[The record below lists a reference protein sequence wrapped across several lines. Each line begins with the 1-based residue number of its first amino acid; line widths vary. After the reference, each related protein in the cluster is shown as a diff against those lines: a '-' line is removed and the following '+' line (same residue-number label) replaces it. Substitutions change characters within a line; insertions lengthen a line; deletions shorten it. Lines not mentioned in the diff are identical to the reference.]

1 MKRTLIAA
9 AVLATAASSAFAGP
23 KTAYLFNVTGVS
35 DVVDIDGF
43 VRMSGRVHVS
53 STAGAVINNTQNTG
67 GGTLLPQLQSY
78 DYGNV
83 TTTYN
88 DKNWSVN
95 GTGTNSAYAT
105 TSYSEQDGSM
115 SSRSSSRTH
124 DVNASTT
131 KSSSSSYSYNKNR
144 SASIDAAVHVKTD
157 SGSTSDTKVSNKF
170 SDTGSSSFSDTSSN
184 VGSNTSKNSQSATGD
199 LSLSAKWTHTG
210 NRRNGSASLTLSG
223 SESTSQTKSSSHDN
237 SNTAKDAKT
246 WSVNNT
252 LNAENSKSTANTG
265 YADASLNA
273 SVSTKESGSGDR
285 MSNSKNTYAH
295 SYSESSTSKSQDSHS
310 SSRSTEARNTWGYS
324 VSDSLKTVDE
334 TTTGSLTH
342 HTDTR
347 KAATLDATTGDG
359 AATGVTGNLGVN
371 IAEGINNAQS
381 NDVALASVDVG
392 NVFGNAQIFNNQA
405 SAGKANVKNFNL
417 NASVGDG
424 SLASVSGNVGVN
436 VASGIGN
443 AQNNSLAGSVTTAKN
458 AGSAQT
464 TAMVATDNN
473 VQNAGM
479 TATGQFQGTASL
491 GAHTLTGASGNIG
504 VNIAGGI
511 GNLQHNGMAIA
522 AMSNGH

>member
-9 AVLATAASSAFAGP
+9 AVLATAAGSAFAGP
-23 KTAYLFNVTGVS
+23 KTAFLFNATGVTEY
-35 DVVDIDGF
+35 VGIEGF
-43 VRMSGRVHVS
+43 VGLFGCVAVS

-67 GGTLLPQLQSY
+67 GGTLLPQAQSY
-78 DYGNV
+78 QFGNV
-83 TTTYN
+83 TTHYN
-88 DKNWSVN
+88 DTNWSKV
-95 GTGTNSAYAT
+95 GTGTNSSYRTSYFAEGSASQSMSASSKTHDVSAWTAT
-105 TSYSEQDGSM
+105 TSSRN
-115 SSRSSSRTH
+115 SSFSKTF
-124 DVNASTT
+124 NAG
-131 KSSSSSYSYNKNR
+131 
-144 SASIDAAVHVKTD
+144 IAANYHVATD
-157 SGSTSDTKVSNKF
+157 SGNTSNSTTASTY
-170 SDTGSSSFSDTSSN
+170 SDTGHSN
-184 VGSNTSKNSQSATGD
+184 HSHSYDSVGSNTSTHSQ
-199 LSLSAKWTHTG
+199 
-210 NRRNGSASLTLSG
+210 NGSAGVQVGASWTRTGNFLNGSATFAASG
-223 SESTSQTKSSSHDN
+223 SEGSSHTRSNSHNNSDSTATASTWSTANNRNTSNSSTNANTAYADGTGSAAVSAYANGTSGKSSNSSNTYNHHFSESSSSSH
-237 SNTAKDAKT
+237 
-246 WSVNNT
+246 
-252 LNAENSKSTANTG
+252 
-265 YADASLNA
+265 
-273 SVSTKESGSGDR
+273 
-285 MSNSKNTYAH
+285 
-295 SYSESSTSKSQDSHS
+295 SHS
-310 SSRSTEARNTWGYS
+310 QAYARATEERHTSGYS
-324 VSDSLKTVDE
+324 VNDTMKTVDD
-334 TTTGSLTH
+334 TTTGWVTNH
-342 HTDTR
+342 IDTR
-347 KAATLDATTGDG
+347 KAATLDANTGNN

-405 SAGKANVKNFNL
+405 SAGTANVKNFNL

-491 GAHTLTGASGNIG
+491 GAGTLANASGNIG

>member
-88 DKNWSVN
+88 NTNFSVN
-95 GTGTNSAYAT
+95 GTGRNSAYRT
-105 TSYSEQDGSM
+105 TFNAEQEGSM
-115 SSRSSSRTH
+115 SSSSSSRTH

-131 KSSSSSYSYNKNR
+131 KTSSSGYSFDKNR
-144 SASIDAAVHVKTD
+144 SASIDASVSVRTD
-157 SGSTSDTKVSNKF
+157 SGSTSDTKVSNKV
-170 SDTGSSSFSDTSSN
+170 SDTGGASFSDTSSN
-184 VGSNTSKNSQSATGD
+184 VGSNTSKNSQSAKGN
-199 LSLSAKWTHTG
+199 LSLSASWTHTG
-210 NRRNGSASLTLSG
+210 NRRNGSASLTLNG
-223 SESTSQTKSSSHDN
+223 SESTSGMRSSSHDDN
-237 SNTAKDAKT
+237 NTVKDAKT
-246 WSVNNT
+246 WSFDNT
-252 LNAENSKSTANTG
+252 FNSDKSTSTKKTG
-265 YADASLNA
+265 YADASLRA
-273 SVSTKESGSGDR
+273 SVATRESGSGDR
-285 MSNSKNTYAH
+285 SSHSKTTYAH
-295 SYSESSTSKSQDSHS
+295 TFSESSSSKSQDSYS
-310 SSRSTEARNTWGYS
+310 SFEATEARNTWGYD
-324 VSDSLKTVDE
+324 VHDTLNVVDE
-334 TTTGSLTH
+334 KTTGSLTH

>member
-9 AVLATAASSAFAGP
+9 AVLATAAGSAFAGP
-23 KTAYLFNVTGVS
+23 KTAYIFNVTGVTN
-35 DVVDIDGF
+35 VVDMDGF
-43 VRMSGRVHVS
+43 IRLSGRVRVS

-67 GGTLLPQLQSY
+67 GGTLLPQYQSY
-78 DYGNV
+78 DFGNV
-83 TTTYN
+83 TTTFN
-88 DKNWSVN
+88 NTNFSVN
-95 GTGTNSAYAT
+95 GTGRNSAFRT
-105 TSYSEQDGSM
+105 TYSAEQDGSM
-115 SSRSSSRTH
+115 SSSSSSRTH
-124 DVNASTT
+124 DVNASTART
-131 KSSSSSYSYNKNR
+131 SSSGYSFDRNR

-157 SGSTSDTKVSNKF
+157 SGSTSDTKVSNKV
-170 SDTGSSSFSDTSSN
+170 SDTGSASFSDTSSN
-184 VGSNTSKNSQSATGD
+184 VGSNTSTNSQSAKGN
-199 LSLSAKWTHTG
+199 LSLSAAWTHTG
-210 NRRNGSASLTLSG
+210 NRRNGSASLTLNG

-237 SNTAKDAKT
+237 SNTAKDART
-246 WSVNNT
+246 WSFDNT
-252 LNAENSKSTANTG
+252 FNSDKSTSTANTG
-265 YADASLNA
+265 YADASLQA
-273 SVSTKESGSGDR
+273 SATTKESGSGDR
-285 MSNSKNTYAH
+285 SSHSKTTYAH
-295 SYSESSTSKSQDSHS
+295 TFSESSSSKSENSHS
-310 SSRSTEARNTWGYS
+310 SFEATQSATTWGYD
-324 VSDSLKTVDE
+324 VHDTLNTVDE
-334 TTTGSLTH
+334 RTTGSLTH

-347 KAATLDATTGDG
+347 KAATLDATTGNG

-424 SLASVSGNVGVN
+424 SLAGISGNVGVN

-443 AQNNSLAGSVTTAKN
+443 AQNNSLAGSVTTATPGAAK
-458 AGSAQT
+458 T

-473 VQNAGM
+473 NQSAAM
-479 TATGQFQGTASL
+479 DATGRFQGTASL

-522 AMSNGH
+522 ATNNGH